1 MIETQRIDR
10 NIITA
15 RQEQFQR
22 DEKLAPPR
30 AMTSEG
36 EIILAKPGA
45 NVPPGALAGSP
56 VSGGTAEGRARVI
69 IKLEEAKMEKGDILV
84 APYTDP
90 AWTMLFPLAA
100 GLVTEVGGLMTHGAV
115 VAREYGIP
123 AVVGVD
129 NATRKILDGQKI
141 RVDGTH
147 GYVEIL
153 GPDSDK
159 GMVLLSVCNTDY

>member
-84 APYTDP
+84 APYRP
-90 AWTMLFPLAA
+90 
-100 GLVTEVGGLMTHGAV
+100 GL
-115 VAREYGIP
+115 
-123 AVVGVD
+123 D
-129 NATRKILDGQKI
+129 NAVPAGGRS
-141 RVDGTH
+141 
-147 GYVEIL
+147 GY
-153 GPDSDK
+153 GSWRPNDP
-159 GMVLLSVCNTDY
+159 